1 MHLYKLLFLGHRNL
15 IKKIT
20 QTAGEEGRVREGKEL
35 HAVSTYSF
43 GGQWVKCLFKTGFLQ
58 QPVAGFLNSAF
69 RYLDTKK
76 DSVKLSEVAI

>member
-1 MHLYKLLFLGHRNL
+1 MRQDVRGSNNDQYISKLAKKKYQNFMHLYKLLFLGHRNL

-43 GGQWVKCLFKTGFLQ
+43 GGQ
-58 QPVAGFLNSAF
+58 
-69 RYLDTKK
+69 
-76 DSVKLSEVAI
+76 